1 MKLAIDCRFWGKS
14 GIGTFTE
21 NIVDELILHHPEHD
35 YLLIVHQK
43 NPQYASFPNV
53 TYVLTDIHPFSLKEF
68 FLFPVKEI
76 NQCDIF
82 FSPYINIPGRIRIPV
97 CSTIHDVIFLDISGL
112 VSSWGLM
119 IRRIFLRRAVLHSRI
134 IFTVSD
140 FSRKRILF
148 HFPYVKRIEI
158 IRNCISNN
166 IRQFDASNVRKQD
179 YFIFVGNIKA
189 HKGLLTLLQAFVR
202 AQQAE
207 PKSNLLIVGSA
218 DRFRTSDREI
228 ASCLK
233 HVKNVTFTGW
243 VDNGRLCEL
252 IAAAKALVLPSKYEG
267 FGIPPMEALYL
278 GTNAIV
284 SDIPVLKEVYSD
296 LPVTFFKVDDADD
309 LCHKLIQP
317 CMGIDTKTVKD
328 MIDKNYDIKHE
339 VNKLLLCL
347 TKKDI

>member
-35 YLLIVHQK
+35 YLLIAHQK
-43 NPQYASFPNV
+43 NLLYASSSNV
-53 TYVLTDIHPFSLKEF
+53 TYVLTDTHPFSLKEL

-76 NQCDIF
+76 NQCDAF
-82 FSPYINIPGRIRIPV
+82 FSPYINIPGRIRVPI
-97 CSTIHDVIFLDISGL
+97 CSTIHDVIFLDVPGL
-112 VSSWGLM
+112 VSNWGLM
-119 IRRIFLRRAVLHSRI
+119 IRRIFLRRAILHSRI
-134 IFTVSD
+134 IFTVSE
-140 FSRKRILF
+140 FSRERIFF
-148 HFPYVKRIEI
+148 HFPYVKRVEI
-158 IRNCISNN
+158 IKNCISNN
-166 IRQFDASNVRKQD
+166 IWQFDTTNVRKQD

-202 AQQAE
+202 AQQDGLQ
-207 PKSNLLIVGSA
+207 SNLLIVGSA

-228 ASCLK
+228 ASFLR
-233 HVKNVTFTGW
+233 HVKNVAFTGW

-267 FGIPPMEALYL
+267 FGIPPMEALCL

-284 SDIPVLKEVYSD
+284 SDIPVFKEIYSD

-317 CMGIDTKTVKD
+317 CIGIDTQIVRD
-328 MIDKNYDIKHE
+328 VIDKNYNIKHE

-347 TKKDI
+347 TKKHI

>member
-1 MKLAIDCRFWGKS
+1 MKFAIDCRYVGKS

-35 YLLIVHQK
+35 YLLIAHKK

-76 NQCDIF
+76 NQCDAF
-82 FSPYINIPGRIRIPV
+82 FSPYINMPGRIRVPI
-97 CSTIHDVIFLDISGL
+97 CSTIHDVIFLDVPGF
-112 VSSWGLM
+112 VSNWGLM
-119 IRRIFLRRAVLHSRI
+119 IRRIFLRRAILHSRI
-134 IFTVSD
+134 IFTVSE
-140 FSRKRILF
+140 FSRERIFF
-148 HFPYVKRIEI
+148 HFPYVKRVEI
-158 IRNCISNN
+158 IKNCISNN
-166 IRQFDASNVRKQD
+166 IRQFDTTNVRKQD

-189 HKGLLTLLQAFVR
+189 HKGLQTLLQAFIR
-202 AQQAE
+202 AQQDGL
-207 PKSNLLIVGSA
+207 KSSLLIVGAA
-218 DRFRTSDREI
+218 DRFRTTDSKI

-296 LPVTFFKVDDADD
+296 LPVTFFKVDDVDD
-309 LCHKLIQP
+309 LYHKL
-317 CMGIDTKTVKD
+317 MLSYTRIDAKTIRD
-328 MIDKNYDIKHE
+328 IIDKSYNIKHE

-347 TKKDI
+347 TKRNI